1 MAKLTFL
8 GTSGSVLTKE
18 RMCAGILFE
27 DKLLDVGFGVLTNL
41 VRLGKKLDSINDVY
55 ISHTHSDHVG
65 DFTGLVWAMAMDRR
79 TKPLRVV
86 SSSSTAEALERIL
99 ELQSTPYA
107 WVKFDIGFVRPEDV
121 NVKAFTTIHDPENLA
136 YRFQTE
142 RGDLVYIGDTAKS
155 EKISEF
161 AKGCDLLIHDST
173 YLDGQESLA
182 AVTQHSTA
190 RDAANTAKRARAKR
204 LVLTHISPGNEGA
217 ERRYLAEAS
226 AVFGGRIVVAKD
238 HQVLTA

>member
-86 SSSSTAEALERIL
+86 SSSSTAAPLEAIL
-99 ELQSTPYA
+99 VIQPPPYA
-107 WVKFDIGFVRPEDV
+107 WVQLHIAFV
-121 NVKAFTTIHDPENLA
+121 
-136 YRFQTE
+136 
-142 RGDLVYIGDTAKS
+142 S
-155 EKISEF
+155 
-161 AKGCDLLIHDST
+161 
-173 YLDGQESLA
+173 
-182 AVTQHSTA
+182 
-190 RDAANTAKRARAKR
+190 
-204 LVLTHISPGNEGA
+204 
-217 ERRYLAEAS
+217 
-226 AVFGGRIVVAKD
+226 
-238 HQVLTA
+238 

>member
-1 MAKLTFL
+1 MARLTFL

-41 VRLGKKLDSINDVY
+41 IRSGRKLDSINDVY

-65 DFTGLVWAMAMDRR
+65 DFTGLVWAMAMEGRS
-79 TKPLRVV
+79 KPLRVV
-86 SSSSTAEALERIL
+86 SSSGTAAALERIL
-99 ELQSTPYA
+99 DLQSTPYA
-107 WVKFDIGFVRPEDV
+107 WVKFDITFVRPEDV
-121 NVKAFTTIHDPENLA
+121 GVKSVTTVHDPENLA
-136 YRFQTE
+136 YRFQTD

-161 AKGCDLLIHDST
+161 AKGCDVLIHDST

-182 AVTQHSTA
+182 ALTQHSTA
-190 RDAANTAKRARAKR
+190 RDAANTAKLAKARR
-204 LVLTHISPGNEGA
+204 LVLTHFSPGNEGA
-217 ERRYLAEAS
+217 ERRYLTQAS
-226 AVFGGRIVVAKD
+226 AVFDGRIVVAKD
-238 HQVLTA
+238 HQILEV

>member
-41 VRLGKKLDSINDVY
+41 VRLGKRINSINEVY
-55 ISHTHSDHVG
+55 ISHTHSDHIG
-65 DFTGLVWAMAMDRR
+65 DFTGLAWAMAMDGR

-86 SSSSTAEALERIL
+86 SSSSTAAALKRIL
-99 ELQSTPYA
+99 DLQSTPYA
-107 WVKFDIGFVRPEDV
+107 WVKFEITFVRPEDV
-121 NVKAFTTIHDPENLA
+121 GVKSLTTMHDPENLA
-136 YRFQTE
+136 YRFKTE

-161 AKGCDLLIHDST
+161 AKDCDLLIHDST
-173 YLDGQESLA
+173 FLDGQEMVAALTRHSKASDAGNAAKLA
-182 AVTQHSTA
+182 KA
-190 RDAANTAKRARAKR
+190 RR
-204 LVLTHISPGNEGA
+204 LALTHLSPGNNGA
-217 ERRYLAEAS
+217 EKKYLAQAS
-226 AVFGGRIVVAKD
+226 AVFDGRIVVARD
-238 HQVLTA
+238 LQVLTV